1 MLAIGRALMTRPE
14 VLLLDEPSMGLA
26 PAIVDLVFD
35 AIVALHKQGQS
46 ILLVE
51 QNATLA
57 LSVCDFGYVMRRGH
71 VVVCGKPEE
80 LRQNP
85 EVLKAYLT

>member
-1 MLAIGRALMTRPE
+1 MPLRGGFTTLLNAHRATQE
-14 VLLLDEPSMGLA
+14 
-26 PAIVDLVFD
+26 
-35 AIVALHKQGQS
+35 GQS
-46 ILLVE
+46 AYELMATLSYSFGQRSMASVSQTRRDE

-71 VVVCGKPEE
+71 IVVRGKPEE

-85 EVLKAYLT
+85 EVLEAYIT